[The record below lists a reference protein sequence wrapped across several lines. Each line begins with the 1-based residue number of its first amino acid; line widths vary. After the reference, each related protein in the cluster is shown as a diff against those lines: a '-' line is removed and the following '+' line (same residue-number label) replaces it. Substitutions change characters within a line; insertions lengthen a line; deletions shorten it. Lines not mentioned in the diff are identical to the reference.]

1 MYTKK
6 YYEMKI
12 AECEYQIEGNNK
24 LKNKLIDKL
33 GVIGSRKNSEE
44 EYIYERSFV
53 YKRLQMAQSKG
64 VILMGEEMELNVNYE
79 NQNNV
84 ITCFNA
90 IILKIRQKI
99 DELDGENQYMLSK
112 IKYYKEE
119 IKYIEGMDDEE

>member
-12 AECEYQIEGNNK
+12 AECECQIKDNNK

-33 GVIGSRKNSEE
+33 GVIGSRKNNEE

>member
-33 GVIGSRKNSEE
+33 GVIGSRKNNEE

-119 IKYIEGMDDEE
+119 IKYIEGMDYEE

>member
-33 GVIGSRKNSEE
+33 GVMGSRKNSEE

-119 IKYIEGMDDEE
+119 IKYMEGMDDEE

>member
-12 AECEYQIEGNNK
+12 AECECQIKNNNK

-33 GVIGSRKNSEE
+33 GVIGSRKNNEE

>member
-12 AECEYQIEGNNK
+12 AECECQIEDNNK
-24 LKNKLIDKL
+24 LKNKLADKL